1 MNTRRSTSEDDAI
14 ALRLVACLNDD
25 QVLQK
30 MKAMLYPQ
38 ELENK
43 IDNLTKKIDSL
54 TKLDESKN
62 LRLNDLEKRISTLEA
77 NADRQEQYSRRPN
90 LRVQGLEEKGE
101 GENTDRIM
109 IQLINDTLA
118 VVPPLE
124 IEDIERSHR
133 LGPKTNKDG
142 QPRTR
147 PVIVRFRSERVRDT
161 VYRARTKLKIHNN
174 ENRGNAIYINE
185 DLTAF
190 RASLAYLTRDLKKT
204 KRINDCWTSQGNILI
219 KDLAN
224 KVININNKGDL
235 GKY

>member
-1 MNTRRSTSEDDAI
+1 
-14 ALRLVACLNDD
+14 
-25 QVLQK
+25 

-62 LRLNDLEKRISTLEA
+62 LRLNDLEKRILTLEA

-90 LRVQGLEEKGE
+90 LRVQGLEEKRE

-118 VVPPLE
+118 VVSPLK

-133 LGPKTNKDG
+133 LGPETNKDG
-142 QPRTR
+142 
-147 PVIVRFRSERVRDT
+147 
-161 VYRARTKLKIHNN
+161 
-174 ENRGNAIYINE
+174 
-185 DLTAF
+185 
-190 RASLAYLTRDLKKT
+190 
-204 KRINDCWTSQGNILI
+204 
-219 KDLAN
+219 
-224 KVININNKGDL
+224 
-235 GKY
+235 